1 MNKKVADEEKMKILR
16 ETGHYLSVPKGKSM
30 WPMIKS
36 KQDVVDIVPVS
47 HTLKKYDLALYY
59 RPSENRCVLHRI
71 LAVEDG
77 SYIFYGDN
85 CWEREVVPF
94 EYVMGVA
101 VQFCKNGKWISVK
114 NRKYQLYVHLWCDCL
129 TIRRGIFW
137 IRDRVDRVRPHRRN

>member
-1 MNKKVADEEKMKILR
+1 MKILR

-71 LAVEDG
+71 LAVKDG
-77 SYIFYGDN
+77 IYIFYGDN

-101 VQFCKNGKWISVK
+101 AKFYKNGNWISVK

-129 TIRRGIFW
+129 PVRRGIFW
-137 IRDRVDRVRPHRRN
+137 FRDKIRARVKKMKNKINKTKRK